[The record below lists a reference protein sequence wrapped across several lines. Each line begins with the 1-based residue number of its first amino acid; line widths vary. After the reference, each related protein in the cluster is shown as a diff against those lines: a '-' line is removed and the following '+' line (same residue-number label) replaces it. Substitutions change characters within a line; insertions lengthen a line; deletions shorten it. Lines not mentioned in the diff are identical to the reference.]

1 MLLLFTVLSYCWISI
16 AADTSL
22 LEESVL
28 VPHNHSSSSSI
39 NINNSDDSRRLTD
52 FEWDIVRKA
61 GYPKFSFNNATE
73 DEVTFKY
80 SVSGTETATYGDI
93 KYFQAAVYTEDC
105 TTTAN
110 LPAILLAES
119 LTDTDEYTIELDI
132 LQEFISDSDYYQ
144 ENTPT
149 NATINFCIRL
159 DYIYAPGGGADPSI
173 INFHETNVTLAV
185 DLTAG
190 FSLTGI
196 AVDRDNTEQASA
208 AISLEY
214 PVKAYFCDDNSVQLP
229 APTLSQGAVMQFCV
243 EISENVTTTGVY
255 VSDVLSVDLDQISAG
270 EFSSQHA
277 DIITG
282 TASDWLTRK
291 ICTDGICN
299 IKTQLTSKWFA
310 ANDPESMDIVGA
322 ALLAFGTAARRR
334 YLRVTFSVP
343 GNDYDYQQQRK
354 LQDLTDAETFT
365 DPLEDLLSEFGLTVD
380 FEGDS
385 REDDNRLGVIIVCVA
400 GSVGAILLC
409 NIVSCCCCR
418 KKVITKTTT
427 TNIYDSNN
435 AGVQSIPAFV
445 GISPAFVQS
454 APAFHPSPRPP
465 PPLPITSSGQQSP
478 PAAFVQSAPA
488 FYSKPQPQP
497 PPPLPITSS
506 RQQSPPTHYSDPSLR
521 QALNAHGG
529 NRSVAPD
536 TQSVASFHDDSDN
549 YDVRLYP
556 EFTAAT
562 MVTPVSDEDEVIVLD
577 ATDGRLPL
585 HMQAGNS
592 AFATSTQSVTS
603 FHDDNDNYDVTDYS
617 IAPSVTPTDDEV
629 IIVSAPIV
637 TKKKHKSKNSSRKSC
652 SDGLHRESRKSSSR
666 SSSSDGLRRESRKS
680 SSRNSGSVG
689 LHRES
694 RKSSSRHSDSDGL
707 HRSDIQPQNID

>member
-1 MLLLFTVLSYCWISI
+1 MLLLFTVLSYCWVSI
-16 AADTSL
+16 AADASL
-22 LEESVL
+22 SEESVL
-28 VPHNHSSSSSI
+28 VVHNHSSSS
-39 NINNSDDSRRLTD
+39 INNSDDSIMRRLAD

-61 GYPKFSFNNATE
+61 GYPKFSFTNATE

-80 SVSGTETATYGDI
+80 SVSGTETPTYGTI

-105 TTTAN
+105 NTTAN
-110 LPAILLAES
+110 LPAILLEES

-144 ENTPT
+144 EIDPT
-149 NATINFCIRL
+149 NATINFCLRL
-159 DYIYAPGGGADPSI
+159 DYIYDPGGGADPSI

-190 FSLTGI
+190 FNLTEI
-196 AVDRDNTEQASA
+196 AVDRDNAEEASA

-214 PVKAYFCDDNSVQLP
+214 PVKAYFCDDASVQLP

-255 VSDVLSVDLDQISAG
+255 VTDVLSVDLDQSSVG
-270 EFSSQHA
+270 EFNSQHA

-282 TASDWLTRK
+282 TVADWLTRK

-299 IKTQLTSKWFA
+299 IKTQLTSKWFIA
-310 ANDPESMDIVGA
+310 TDPASMDIGGT
-322 ALLAFGTAARRR
+322 ALLAFGSAERRR
-334 YLRVTFSVP
+334 YLRVAFSGI
-343 GNDYDYQQQRK
+343 GNDHDYQQQRK

-385 REDDNRLGVIIVCVA
+385 SEDDNRLGVIIVCVA
-400 GSVGAILLC
+400 GSVGAIILC

-427 TNIYDSNN
+427 TNIYDNNN
-435 AGVQSIPAFV
+435 AGVQSVPAFV
-445 GISPAFVQS
+445 GGMSPTFVQS
-454 APAFHPSPRPP
+454 APAFYPAPQPPPPPPTMSSSQQAPPAPAFYPPPP
-465 PPLPITSSGQQSP
+465 PPLPVTSSGQQSP
-478 PAAFVQSAPA
+478 PALYSAQS
-488 FYSKPQPQP
+488 SQ
-497 PPPLPITSS
+497 
-506 RQQSPPTHYSDPSLR
+506 
-521 QALNAHGG
+521 HGLSVHAG

-549 YDVRLYP
+549 YDVRHYP
-556 EFTAAT
+556 EFTVAT
-562 MVTPVSDEDEVIVLD
+562 KMTPVIDEDEVIVLE
-577 ATDGRLPL
+577 ATDGRLPQY
-585 HMQAGNS
+585 MQAANR

-603 FHDDNDNYDVTDYS
+603 FHNDNDNYDVTDYS
-617 IAPSVTPTDDEV
+617 PFPIAASATPMDDEV
-629 IIVSAPIV
+629 IIVAAPIA
-637 TKKKHKSKNSSRKSC
+637 TKKKHRSKSSRRNSC

-666 SSSSDGLRRESRKS
+666 HG
-680 SSRNSGSVG
+680 GSVG

-694 RKSSSRHSDSDGL
+694 RKSSSRHGGSDGL
-707 HRSDIQPQNID
+707 HHSDIEPQNID